1 MPRREKME
9 GVPNLLDDLADF
21 IIHHQLPTGAIPWY
35 DEGITDPW
43 DHVEC
48 AIALD
53 LTGRFDRAVRAFRW
67 MKGKQNQDG
76 SWYSSYVDDKPEN
89 LTRDTNQSTYIATG
103 VWYHY
108 LLTKDDNFLREM
120 WPSIEAAIDF
130 ALSMQQPGGE
140 VLWACN
146 GAKGPWPGAIYAAS
160 TCVWQSVRSGLKT
173 AGRLGI
179 KRHDWEGANDRLFD
193 AMHQRRG
200 NFDRHGEDSLGFA
213 TNWYYPVLTG
223 VVEGNEARKVIE
235 DRWHDFVVDDWGCKC
250 VTGTPW
256 VTVAETSELIMSLY
270 RIGERERAASLMKWM
285 FRLKDHDGGFETGVK
300 LPDQMIWPEEKNT
313 WTAAGVI
320 MAISA
325 WAKVEGLT
333 IEGLHVP

>member
-1 MPRREKME
+1 ME
-9 GVPNLLDDLADF
+9 DISRMLSDLADY
-21 IIHHQLPTGAIPWY
+21 IIRHQLPSGAIPWY

-53 LTGRFDRAVRAFRW
+53 LTGRSDRAVEAYRW
-67 MKGKQNQDG
+67 MTKIQNPDG
-76 SWYSSYVDDKPEN
+76 SWYSSYVDSMPKDR
-89 LTRDTNQSTYIATG
+89 TRDTNQSSYFATG

-108 LLTKDDNFLREM
+108 LVTGDEAFLREM
-120 WPSIEAAIDF
+120 WPSVERAIDF
-130 ALSMQQPGGE
+130 ALSMQQRGGE

-146 GAKGPWPGAIYAAS
+146 GGKGPWPGAIYAAS
-160 TCVWQSVRSGLKT
+160 TCVWQSVRSGLKIARHLGLGKPGWES
-173 AGRLGI
+173 AGERL
-179 KRHDWEGANDRLFD
+179 LD
-193 AMHQRRG
+193 AMHERRHS
-200 NFDRHGEDSLGFA
+200 FDRFGEDSQGFA

-223 VVEGNEARKVIE
+223 VVKGREARKVID
-235 DRWHDFVVDDWGCKC
+235 DRWQDFVVEDWGCKC

-256 VTVAETSELIMSLY
+256 VTVAETSELVMSLY
-270 RIGERERAASLMKWM
+270 RIGDRQRAGQLMKWM
-285 FRLKDHDGGFETGVK
+285 LRLKDHDGGFETGVK

-325 WAKVEGLT
+325 WAKAEGKD